1 MSASVA
7 TTSLT
12 DFGNVPSRMTGQLLL
27 GIGDAHLAAQQLRQ
41 QRISERG
48 ESAGFSFIRFNPLI
62 ERRDYS
68 AEFTRNGFGRSCESI
83 CGNSCFAEMENCC
96 AVTVPLNVRLKIV
109 GPEEQIEKVSA
120 KVACLWSDDRKVERG
135 DERFES
141 TIGQNERG
149 LANHFCCLGDIGIRD
164 NQFPRFHN
172 VLSITFTCV
181 GFQAIASIAAAS
193 LE

>member
-12 DFGNVPSRMTGQLLL
+12 DFGNVPSRMTVQLLL

-48 ESAGFSFIRFNPLI
+48 ESAGFSVIRFNPVI

-68 AEFTRNGFGRSCESI
+68 AEVTRNGFGRSCESI
-83 CGNSCFAEMENCC
+83 CGNSCFAQMENGC
-96 AVTVPLNVRLKIV
+96 AVRVPVNVRLKIV

-120 KVACLWSDDRKVERG
+120 KVACLWSDDRKAERAA
-135 DERFES
+135 ERFNS
-141 TIGQNERG
+141 TIGQNDPG
-149 LANHFCCLGDIGIRD
+149 LPNPFSCPPH
-164 NQFPRFHN
+164 
-172 VLSITFTCV
+172 TC
-181 GFQAIASIAAAS
+181 I
-193 LE
+193 

>member
-12 DFGNVPSRMTGQLLL
+12 DFGNVPSRMTVQLLL

-83 CGNSCFAEMENCC
+83 CGNSCFAEMENGC
-96 AVTVPLNVRLKIV
+96 AVRVPVNVRLKIF
-109 GPEEQIEKVSA
+109 GPEEQIEKVS
-120 KVACLWSDDRKVERG
+120 VNVPCLCCGDLKIVRG
-135 DERFES
+135 E
-141 TIGQNERG
+141 T
-149 LANHFCCLGDIGIRD
+149 
-164 NQFPRFHN
+164 
-172 VLSITFTCV
+172 
-181 GFQAIASIAAAS
+181 
-193 LE
+193 